1 LDGWRSDQRSAGSLQ
16 KKPGAGGGK
25 PEATVPGRETAGVPH
40 CARDDSHTQMWDTS
54 WGRAMRQRRA
64 FGRGDQDEEAH

>member
-1 LDGWRSDQRSAGSLQ
+1 MEEPIRDQRQPSE
-16 KKPGAGGGK
+16 KPGSWWRRIRGECAGTGDCRA
-25 PEATVPGRETAGVPH
+25 PR
-40 CARDDSHTQMWDTS
+40 CAWDDSHTQMWDTS